1 MKKWTLV
8 VAMIIS
14 ACFPVWAQRSR
25 RAPQKEDTGP
35 VDVTRSATFRIPIT
49 IDPPSLFDYLTDAQ
63 KLEKWFP
70 DEAVFEPQLLGKY
83 HFRWND
89 REGVWSGIVTE
100 FIRGN
105 TLGFTWKAPD
115 EELET
120 NVKIRLS
127 VQPGGSTLLDLT
139 HSGFTSDE
147 AMDKAIKDW
156 VFYLSNLKSVVEG
169 GPDLRIEARKK
180 APSRKPRAPVRKKH

>member
-1 MKKWTLV
+1 MKRIT
-8 VAMIIS
+8 IS
-14 ACFPVWAQRSR
+14 ILILCACLPMWAQRSR
-25 RAPQKEDTGP
+25 RAPKKEDTGP
-35 VDVTRSATFRIPIT
+35 VDVTRSVTFRIPISA
-49 IDPPSLFDYLTDAQ
+49 DAASLYGYLTDAD

-89 REGVWSGIVTE
+89 RDGVWSGIVTE

-115 EELET
+115 EEVET
-120 NVKIRLS
+120 NVRIRLS
-127 VQPGGSTLLDLT
+127 AQPGGATLLDLT
-139 HSGFTSDE
+139 HSGFTSEE
-147 AMDKAIKDW
+147 AMNKAITDW
-156 VFYLSNLKSVVEG
+156 VFYLRNLKSVVEG

-180 APSRKPRAPVRKKH
+180 APRKTARRPVHKTH